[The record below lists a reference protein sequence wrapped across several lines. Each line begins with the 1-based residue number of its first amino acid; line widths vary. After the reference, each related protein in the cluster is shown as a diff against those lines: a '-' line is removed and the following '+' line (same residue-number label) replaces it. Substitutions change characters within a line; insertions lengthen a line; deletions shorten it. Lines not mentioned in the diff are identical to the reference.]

1 MMAAK
6 IDEISVE
13 RSKLVAHLHRSTVAM
28 KGVEAKQKMVEIMQR
43 KLIQSR
49 KTRWNLI
56 SDMFERLFEQRLA
69 ISVALS
75 DRSVTKLSDERKLA
89 LQESHWQLIEDILP
103 VLQALK
109 CATTVLSRETN
120 VSASVVYPVAY
131 GLVTNNLVVG
141 DCDSKLGADFKTCPP
156 SAIRSQ
162 RFAVSDL
169 LKRRLTFDEH
179 RLEATT
185 DRCLF

>member
-131 GLVTNNLVVG
+131 GLVTNHLVVG
-141 DCDSKLGADFKTCPP
+141 DCDSKLVADFK
-156 SAIRSQ
+156 I
-162 RFAVSDL
+162 AVSDS
-169 LKRRLTFDEH
+169 LKRRLMFDEH